1 MPKVI
6 IERDTKLKKGAISAE
21 ILRILSYGEIELS
34 SFSGKEVISA
44 LLPRLMPSGI
54 GRKRAN
60 AVIVALE
67 RLRRGRLIELSTD
80 NQRSLLKITS
90 SGEERLKK
98 YELQHLSIR
107 EGQKWDGRWRIVLFD
122 IPEHQKITRDRFT
135 RKLKA
140 LGFMMLKGGVFLH
153 YLPCKEEIAS
163 IAEQL
168 TIEKR
173 IAYIEAISLGEIE
186 NDVKD
191 HFSL

>member
-1 MPKVI
+1 MPKI
-6 IERDTKLKKGAISAE
+6 TIERAAPLQKGAISAE
-21 ILRILSYGEIELS
+21 ILRVLSYGEIELP
-34 SFSGKEVISA
+34 SFKGKEIISA

-60 AVIVALE
+60 AVVVALE
-67 RLRRGRLIELSTD
+67 RLRRAKLIELSIED
-80 NQRSLLKITS
+80 QRSVLKITS
-90 SGEERLKK
+90 SGEGRLKK
-98 YELQHLSIR
+98 YELQHLVIAQDR
-107 EGQKWDGRWRIVLFD
+107 KWDGRWRIVLFD
-122 IPEHQKITRDRFT
+122 IPEYQKIIRDRFS

-153 YLPCKEEIAS
+153 YLPCKDEIAS

-173 IAYIEAISLGEIE
+173 VAFIEAISLGGIE
-186 NDVKD
+186 SEVKK

>member
-1 MPKVI
+1 MAKIV
-6 IERDTKLKKGAISAE
+6 IERAAKLQKGAISAE
-21 ILRILSYGEIELS
+21 ILRVLS
-34 SFSGKEVISA
+34 KEVISIPAFNGNEVIKA

-60 AVIVALE
+60 AVVVALE
-67 RLRRGRLIELSTD
+67 RLRRGKLIELSTD
-80 NQRSLLKITS
+80 DKRIVLKITS
-90 SGEERLKK
+90 SGKDRLKK
-98 YELQHLSIR
+98 YELQHLAIA
-107 EGQKWDGRWRIVLFD
+107 ENGKWDGRWRIVLFD
-122 IPEHQKITRDRFT
+122 IPEYQKIIRDRFT

-153 YLPCKEEIAS
+153 YLPCKDEIAS

-173 IAYIEAISLGEIE
+173 IAYIEAISLGGIE
-186 NDVKD
+186 KDVKV